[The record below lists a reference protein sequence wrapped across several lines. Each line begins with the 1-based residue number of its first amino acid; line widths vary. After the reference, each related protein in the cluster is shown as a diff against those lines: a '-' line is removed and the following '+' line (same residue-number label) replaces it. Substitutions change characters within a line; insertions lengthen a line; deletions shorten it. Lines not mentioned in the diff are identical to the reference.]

1 MAEDVLPERRTA
13 DVPIIG
19 TSIGAVVVPVAAD
32 ESMLAIQLSSTLT
45 TAMYHLTYEQ
55 VEQLENELHNL
66 KLEMKR
72 PGKKLSLVQRKKGLH
87 KV

>member
-1 MAEDVLPERRTA
+1 MPEAIPERRTA

-19 TSIGAVVVPVAAD
+19 TSIGAVVVPVTID
-32 ESMLAIQLSSTLT
+32 EDMLAIQLSSSLT
-45 TAMYHLTYEQ
+45 TAMYHLTYEE

-72 PGKKLSLVQRKKGLH
+72 PGKKLARVSKKIIRA
-87 KV
+87 